1 MRHKSRNWISRFSP
15 AFVAALITCSAAQGQ
30 EVRTHYARG
39 TDFSKY
45 RTYSWVPTSA
55 GAPNQIIDIEIM
67 RAIDS
72 QLVAK
77 GFTKVESVTPD
88 TPQTT
93 GFPQPSGLPQPP
105 AGLPQPPAGL
115 PQQPPG
121 LARTADSAY
130 KTNSAPT
137 VNSAPKADLLIRY
150 QVAINRETQW
160 NAYGWGDRFPG
171 PGLDMASGTATSST
185 IEVGTLVLDIY
196 DPIAKR
202 LVWEGTATKTISLSK
217 SQEKNQKNLDKAM
230 QKLMKDF
237 PPRQG

>member
-77 GFTKVESVTPD
+77 GFTKVESATPD
-88 TPQTT
+88 TPQTA
-93 GFPQPSGLPQPP
+93 GFPQPPGLS
-105 AGLPQPPAGL
+105 QPPAGL

-130 KTNSAPT
+130 KA
-137 VNSAPKADLLIRY
+137 NSAPKADLLIRY

-160 NAYGWGDRFPG
+160 NAYGWGDRFAG
-171 PGLDMASGTATSST
+171 PGMDMASGTATSST

-196 DPIAKR
+196 DPIAKQ
-202 LVWEGTATKTISLSK
+202 LFWEGTATKTISLSK
-217 SQEKNQKNLDKAM
+217 KQGKNQKNLEKAM
-230 QKLMKDF
+230 QNLLKDF